1 MWYKQ
6 RFFKISVAIILILLI
21 LYLSTLIL
29 PFLKSILSVIV
40 TILLPTIFAWVF
52 YYIFRPLRQYLEYRG
67 VPRLAAIGIIFVI
80 MALTLTFL
88 IIFIWPFVSQQI
100 SEFAA
105 TPREKIE
112 EVENRTLNIISK
124 FNFTSMSEQQI
135 KDYLYYYIKE
145 MITFLT
151 QNFATMISSIAQIA
165 TFIVVTPFILFYLLR
180 DDHQMALEIY
190 KATPEKHKER
200 LRKLFH
206 DIDSTMSTYIIG
218 QVVVAFLV
226 GFLVF
231 IGYWLIGLPYAL
243 LLACIAFVFNL
254 IPFCGPIFAT
264 IPAFF
269 IGLSQSNMQAF
280 NVILVVIVVHLL
292 DVNLISPKIVGERLN
307 IYPITIILLLVA
319 SFSLFG
325 LLGVFLITPAYALL
339 RTIIHDMYE
348 MQTAP
353 LLEEEK
359 IE

>member
-6 RFFKISVAIILILLI
+6 RFFKISSAIILILLI
-21 LYLSTLIL
+21 LYLCTLIL
-29 PFLKSILSVIV
+29 PFLNAILSVVV

-52 YYIFRPLRQYLEYRG
+52 YYIFRPLRQWLEFRQ
-67 VPRLAAIGIIFVI
+67 VPRLLAISIIFVI
-80 MALTLTFL
+80 IALILTFL
-88 IIFIWPFVSQQI
+88 VIFIWPFVSRQI
-100 SEFAA
+100 TEFAA

-112 EVENRTLNIISK
+112 EVETRTLRLITQ
-124 FNFTSMSEQQI
+124 FNVTSMSQQEI
-135 KDYLYYYIKE
+135 KDFLYYYIREFINFVTKNFSS
-145 MITFLT
+145 MIT
-151 QNFATMISSIAQIA
+151 SVAQIA
-165 TFIVVTPFILFYLLR
+165 TYIIVTPFILFYLLR
-180 DDHQMALEIY
+180 DDHQMALELH
-190 KATPEKHKER
+190 KATPERHKER
-200 LRKLFH
+200 VRKLIN
-206 DIDSTMSTYIIG
+206 DVDTTMSIYIIG
-218 QVVVAFLV
+218 QVVVAFCV

-339 RTIIHDMYE
+339 RTVIWDMYE
-348 MQTAP
+348 MNAAP
-353 LLEEEK
+353 LVEEEK
-359 IE
+359 

>member
-1 MWYKQ
+1 
-6 RFFKISVAIILILLI
+6 VAIILILVI
-21 LYLSTLIL
+21 LYLSILIL
-29 PFLKSILSVIV
+29 PFFKIALSVVV
-40 TILLPTIFAWVF
+40 TLLLPTVFAWVF

-67 VPRLAAIGIIFVI
+67 VPRIGAIGIIFVI
-80 MALTLTFL
+80 LAMILTFL
-88 IIFIWPFVSQQI
+88 IIFLWPFVSQQI

-112 EVENRTLNIISK
+112 EVENRTISLLSR
-124 FNFTSMSEQQI
+124 FNFTAMSQQDI
-135 KDYLYYYIKE
+135 KDYMYYYMGEFINFVTK
-145 MITFLT
+145 
-151 QNFATMISSIAQIA
+151 NFATMISSLAQIA
-165 TFIVVTPFILFYLLR
+165 TYIVVTPFILFYLLR
-180 DDHQMALEIY
+180 DDHLMALELH

-200 LRKLFH
+200 VRKLIN
-206 DIDSTMSTYIIG
+206 DVDTTMSTYIIG
-218 QVVVAFLV
+218 QVVVAFFV

-269 IGLSQSNMQAF
+269 IGLSQSSVQAF

-339 RTIIHDMYE
+339 RTVMWDMYE
-348 MQTAP
+348 MKSAP
-353 LLEEEK
+353 ILEEEQ
-359 IE
+359 